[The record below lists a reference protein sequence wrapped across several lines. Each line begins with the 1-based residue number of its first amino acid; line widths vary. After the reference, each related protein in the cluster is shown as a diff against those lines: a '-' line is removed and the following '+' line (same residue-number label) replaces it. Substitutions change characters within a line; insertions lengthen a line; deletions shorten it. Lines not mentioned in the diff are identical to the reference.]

1 MTLEEVV
8 IGAILG
14 GALTLIASLI
24 VTKISLKAAEKKFR
38 IQLVY
43 NDRKS
48 ALSEMYLILKKEHSS
63 YPQFKKEI

>member
-24 VTKISLKAAEKKFR
+24 VTKISLKAAEK
-38 IQLVY
+38 
-43 NDRKS
+43 N
-48 ALSEMYLILKKEHSS
+48 SE
-63 YPQFKKEI
+63 FN